1 MSHDPSLIDNRFS
14 ALDVEQ
20 VANSVQAPPPTRER
34 AQALTLVLND
44 RSRNSCVLM

>member
-1 MSHDPSLIDNRFS
+1 MVFTG
-14 ALDVEQ
+14 ADVEKI
-20 VANSVQAPPPTRER
+20 ANSLTSAQPLLER